1 MPTFKENKS
10 PAMKKGPY
18 KMKGSPMQR
27 NFGISPAKSVSHSP
41 SGKNKERAEAH
52 NALAATAEHYGHPH
66 AGSAKFEKK
75 EKI

>member
-1 MPTFKENKS
+1 MPKFKENKS
-10 PAMKKGPY
+10 PAMKRTPY

-52 NALAATAEHYGHPH
+52 NALAATAEHHWYPH

-75 EKI
+75 KV